1 MKRDSLTY
9 THIIKGDIRNL
20 DRPDKCIHD
29 EHYEPTLINLLL
41 SETEESVKWFLL
53 FLHWKIASLTFL
65 SRIGV
70 RKGGYVS

>member
-41 SETEESVKWFLL
+41 SETEESVK
-53 FLHWKIASLTFL
+53 
-65 SRIGV
+65 
-70 RKGGYVS
+70 